1 MKWLK
6 QLGHAAHC
14 FFDWPMLHTRV
25 YVYAFLIF
33 AGYQIDRII
42 GGNIAAVSNE
52 ATARA
57 YSDSRILYLVVDS
70 LIFSSVLVIG
80 FYVSPKVADYITSV
94 LSSRLGGTRTVDKKQ
109 ED

>member
-25 YVYAFLIF
+25 YVYAFLLF
-33 AGYQIDRII
+33 AGYQIDRIVS
-42 GGNIAAVSNE
+42 GNINVISNE
-52 ATARA
+52 ASARA
-57 YSDSRILYLVVDS
+57 YSDSRILYLVCDS

-94 LSSRLGGTRTVDKKQ
+94 LASRFGQPKNKAKP
-109 ED
+109 EE